1 MNEDSAEE
9 SAVERVIGRAR
20 EGKRECEGDR
30 KMEKRNQDA
39 RNEIRMRDTKSG
51 LKR

>member
-9 SAVERVIGRAR
+9 SGAEMVIGKAR
-20 EGKRECEGDR
+20 EGKLECEGDR
-30 KMEKRNQDA
+30 KTEKQNRDERNK
-39 RNEIRMRDTKSG
+39 IRMRETQSG

>member
-9 SAVERVIGRAR
+9 SGVEMKIGRAR

-30 KMEKRNQDA
+30 TTENEFGGEKKNQD
-39 RNEIRMRDTKSG
+39 
-51 LKR
+51 